1 MAKTL
6 KQQRIN
12 RFLPA
17 FTLVELTIVVIVIG
31 LLAGLVSLSA
41 ASIQKSSRDTARDA
55 NVKILS
61 TALEKYYRE
70 NGEYPSVALM
80 TSQDVAT
87 LRQKL
92 GVVSANTF
100 KLPLA
105 DDATKNSIV
114 TSSPSPTRLLYSANT
129 TNSTK
134 NTQCQT
140 SLTGYCDGYQLQYQK
155 ESDNSIVIAKSLH
168 DTFTPVA
175 GTATCAAGETQSGN
189 TCTKTYAATYQSGTY
204 SCPSGG
210 TLSGTTCTSTY
221 AASYQS
227 SGVYTCPSGGT
238 LSGTTCN
245 SSTPATYTA
254 GYYSCPSGGALSGD
268 KCEVSATATTTYS
281 CAHPN
286 YDTLNQFNNC
296 RHDRPNYT
304 TQSGCEAAGYNWGGS
319 NCYNMHEATATT
331 TYSCPS
337 GYTYNGVCYKSAT
350 YTSGYYSCP
359 SGGTLVG
366 TNCQSSYPATYSSGG
381 YYCPNGGT
389 LSGTTC
395 SYNAATTPTCPS
407 GWSGPTNETCT
418 STVGSNTKTGCP
430 AGYTQTGSGSPFPDS
445 ITCTKTQPATYP
457 YSCPNGGTL
466 SGSTCSY
473 SASYSSGGG
482 YYYCPSGGNLSGST
496 CTTSYAATQDG
507 GYYYCADGGTLSGT
521 TCTYTY
527 TLP

>member
-61 TALEKYYRE
+61 TALEKYYRK

-87 LRQKL
+87 LKQKL
-92 GVVSANTF
+92 GVVSASTF

-210 TLSGTTCTSTY
+210 TLSGTTCTNTY
-221 AASYQS
+221 AATYHAAYYYCHYGETMNGSGSSATCTYPGTAQVCPSSSYSVQNIGGTNYCMKSLGTANTS
-227 SGVYTCPSGGT
+227 SQCPSGTNYSYLNTNGT
-238 LSGTTCN
+238 
-245 SSTPATYTA
+245 Y
-254 GYYSCPSGGALSGD
+254 
-268 KCEVSATATTTYS
+268 
-281 CAHPN
+281 
-286 YDTLNQFNNC
+286 
-296 RHDRPNYT
+296 
-304 TQSGCEAAGYNWGGS
+304 
-319 NCYNMHEATATT
+319 NCYDRQPTG
-331 TYSCPS
+331 TYYWCNES
-337 GYTYNGVCYKSAT
+337 GA
-350 YTSGYYSCP
+350 
-359 SGGTLVG
+359 
-366 TNCQSSYPATYSSGG
+366 
-381 YYCPNGGT
+381 
-389 LSGTTC
+389 
-395 SYNAATTPTCPS
+395 
-407 GWSGPTNETCT
+407 
-418 STVGSNTKTGCP
+418 
-430 AGYTQTGSGSPFPDS
+430 
-445 ITCTKTQPATYP
+445 
-457 YSCPNGGTL
+457 TL
-466 SGSTCSY
+466 SGSTCTHPAVYSGSY
-473 SASYSSGGG
+473 YD
-482 YYYCPSGGNLSGST
+482 CPSGGSLSGST
-496 CTTSYAATQDG
+496 CTNTYTATQSS